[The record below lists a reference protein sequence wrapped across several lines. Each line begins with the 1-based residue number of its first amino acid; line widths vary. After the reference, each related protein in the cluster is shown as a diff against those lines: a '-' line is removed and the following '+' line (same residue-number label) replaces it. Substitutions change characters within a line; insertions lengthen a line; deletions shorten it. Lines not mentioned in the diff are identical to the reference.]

1 MYQGGG
7 DTRENI
13 QSYSFKFGK
22 LKYLIFFAI
31 GISEDVKLFHGWDI
45 RS

>member
-1 MYQGGG
+1 MGCVFMYQGGG

-22 LKYLIFFAI
+22 LKYLIF
-31 GISEDVKLFHGWDI
+31 LQ
-45 RS
+45 